1 MLIPSNNPNTSFYD
15 KAYSPYLQAAVFFGG
30 SIVLMLLV
38 KLLDLVG
45 LSLGERGA
53 WMIGAAFL
61 LLYALFN
68 SILCLSSKDFNKYW
82 SQSMGGYAALLVG
95 TGCAAYLFS
104 SLSINEAG
112 TFRWIYSVVTVA
124 YFVFISM
131 MGAIRSIVSKA
142 QEVDEQLED
151 MKYKK

>member
-1 MLIPSNNPNTSFYD
+1 MFLLSKRADTSFFD
-15 KAYSPYLQAAVFFGG
+15 KAYSPYAQAAVFVGG
-30 SIVLMLLV
+30 SIVMMLLF
-38 KLLDLVG
+38 KLLTIMG

-68 SILCLSSKDFNKYW
+68 SILCLSSKDFSVYW
-82 SQSMGGYAALLVG
+82 SQSMGGFAAVLIG
-95 TGCAAYLFS
+95 TGMAAYLFS

-112 TFRWIYSVVTVA
+112 SFRWIYSVVTIA

-131 MGAIRSIVSKA
+131 MGAIRKIVARA
-142 QEVDEQLED
+142 QIIDDTLD
-151 MKYKK
+151 KMK